1 MNPSPCQKAT
11 PVFPCGRIT
20 NNSLPLRQLSIIIC
34 CLTIMAT
41 ARAKKRPLWIWFL
54 LFIVAA
60 FLSIIGYGLL
70 ILGYQ
75 GTDYF
80 AHPSL
85 TVVAAAI
92 ILGLYALFVRWME
105 RHWPADLSLGKIVP
119 HTLLGILVGFIF
131 MVLVV
136 STIVAMGYAT
146 VMWKGFSVEKQ
157 FSVFM
162 MFLAVAVGEEMIFRG
177 VIFRWIDERW
187 NTWVALLISAIL
199 FGWMHIS
206 NDNATWWSSLAIAV
220 EAGLLLG
227 AVYKWSG
234 SLWVPIGIH
243 WAWNYTQGNIFGLAV
258 SGSDAGETMLSTIV
272 NGPDIITG
280 GAFGPEASIISVIL
294 GTFLTI
300 VFLANCY
307 RRTTPRH

>member
-1 MNPSPCQKAT
+1 
-11 PVFPCGRIT
+11 
-20 NNSLPLRQLSIIIC
+20 
-34 CLTIMAT
+34 MAT

-70 ILGYQ
+70 ISGYQ
-75 GTDYF
+75 GADYF

-92 ILGLYALFVRWME
+92 ILGLYTLFVRWME
-105 RHWPADLSLGKIVP
+105 RHWPADLSLGRLVP
-119 HTLLGILVGFIF
+119 HTLLGILVGFII

-136 STIVAMGYAT
+136 STIVAMGDAT
-146 VMWKGFSVEKQ
+146 VTWKGFSVEKQ

-227 AVYKWSG
+227 AAYKWSG

>member
-1 MNPSPCQKAT
+1 
-11 PVFPCGRIT
+11 
-20 NNSLPLRQLSIIIC
+20 
-34 CLTIMAT
+34 MAT
-41 ARAKKRPLWIWFL
+41 ARSKKRPLWIWIL

-70 ILGYQ
+70 ISGYQ
-75 GTDYF
+75 GADYF

-92 ILGLYALFVRWME
+92 ILGLYTLFVRWIE
-105 RHWPADLSLGKIVP
+105 RHWPADLPLGKLVP
-119 HTLLGILVGFIF
+119 HTLLGILVGFII

-136 STIVAMGYAT
+136 STIVAMGDAT
-146 VMWKGFSVEKQ
+146 VTWKGFSVEKQ

-227 AVYKWSG
+227 AAYKWSG

-258 SGSDAGETMLSTIV
+258 SGSNAGETMLTTIV

-294 GTFLTI
+294 GTFFTI

-307 RRTTPRH
+307 RRTPRH

>member
-1 MNPSPCQKAT
+1 
-11 PVFPCGRIT
+11 
-20 NNSLPLRQLSIIIC
+20 
-34 CLTIMAT
+34 MAT
-41 ARAKKRPLWIWFL
+41 ARAKKRPLWIWIL

-70 ILGYQ
+70 ISGYQ
-75 GTDYF
+75 GADYF
-80 AHPSL
+80 AHPGL

-105 RHWPADLSLGKIVP
+105 RHWPADLPLGKLVP
-119 HTLLGILVGFIF
+119 HTLLGILVGFII

-136 STIVAMGYAT
+136 STIVAMGDAT
-146 VMWKGFSVEKQ
+146 VTWKGFSVEKQ

-187 NTWVALLISAIL
+187 NTWVALLISAIM

-227 AVYKWSG
+227 AAYKWSG

-258 SGSDAGETMLSTIV
+258 SGSDAGETMLTTIV

-294 GTFLTI
+294 GTFFTI

-307 RRTTPRH
+307 RRTPRN

>member
-1 MNPSPCQKAT
+1 
-11 PVFPCGRIT
+11 
-20 NNSLPLRQLSIIIC
+20 
-34 CLTIMAT
+34 MAT
-41 ARAKKRPLWIWFL
+41 ARAKKRPLWIWIL

-70 ILGYQ
+70 ISGYQ
-75 GTDYF
+75 SADYF
-80 AHPSL
+80 AHPGL

-105 RHWPADLSLGKIVP
+105 RHWPADLPLGKLVP
-119 HTLLGILVGFIF
+119 HTLLGILVGFII

-136 STIVAMGYAT
+136 STIVAIGDAT
-146 VMWKGFSVEKQ
+146 VTWKGFSVEKQ
-157 FSVFM
+157 FNVFM

-187 NTWVALLISAIL
+187 NTCVALLISAIL

-227 AVYKWSG
+227 AAYKWSG

-258 SGSDAGETMLSTIV
+258 SGSDAGETMLTTIV

-280 GAFGPEASIISVIL
+280 GAFGPEASILSVIL
-294 GTFLTI
+294 GTFFTI

>member
-1 MNPSPCQKAT
+1 
-11 PVFPCGRIT
+11 
-20 NNSLPLRQLSIIIC
+20 
-34 CLTIMAT
+34 MAT
-41 ARAKKRPLWIWFL
+41 ARSKKRPLWIWIL

-70 ILGYQ
+70 ISGYQ
-75 GTDYF
+75 GADYF
-80 AHPSL
+80 AHPGL

-92 ILGLYALFVRWME
+92 ILGLYALFVRWIE
-105 RHWPADLSLGKIVP
+105 RHWPADLPLGKLVP
-119 HTLLGILVGFIF
+119 HTLLGILVGFII

-136 STIVAMGYAT
+136 STIVAMGDAT
-146 VMWKGFSVEKQ
+146 VTWKGFSVEKQ

-187 NTWVALLISAIL
+187 NTCVALLISAIL

-227 AVYKWSG
+227 AAYKWSG

-258 SGSDAGETMLSTIV
+258 SGSNAGETILTTIV

-294 GTFLTI
+294 GTFFTI

>member
-1 MNPSPCQKAT
+1 
-11 PVFPCGRIT
+11 
-20 NNSLPLRQLSIIIC
+20 
-34 CLTIMAT
+34 MAT
-41 ARAKKRPLWIWFL
+41 ARAKKRPLWIWIL

-70 ILGYQ
+70 ISGYQ
-75 GTDYF
+75 GADYF

-85 TVVAAAI
+85 TVVAASI
-92 ILGLYALFVRWME
+92 ILGLYALFVRWIE
-105 RHWPADLSLGKIVP
+105 RHWPADLPLGKLVP
-119 HTLLGILVGFIF
+119 HTLLGILVGFII

-136 STIVAMGYAT
+136 STIVAMGDAT
-146 VMWKGFSVEKQ
+146 VTWKGFSVEKQ

-227 AVYKWSG
+227 AAYKWSG

-258 SGSDAGETMLSTIV
+258 SGSDAGETMLTTIV

-294 GTFLTI
+294 GTFFTI

-307 RRTTPRH
+307 RRTPRH

>member
-1 MNPSPCQKAT
+1 
-11 PVFPCGRIT
+11 
-20 NNSLPLRQLSIIIC
+20 
-34 CLTIMAT
+34 MAT
-41 ARAKKRPLWIWFL
+41 ARAKKRPLWIWIL

-70 ILGYQ
+70 ISGYQ
-75 GTDYF
+75 GADYY
-80 AHPSL
+80 AYPGL

-105 RHWPADLSLGKIVP
+105 RHWPADLPLGKLVP
-119 HTLLGILVGFIF
+119 HTLLGILVGFII

-136 STIVAMGYAT
+136 STIVAIGDAT
-146 VMWKGFSVEKQ
+146 VTWRGFSVEKQ

-227 AVYKWSG
+227 AAYKWSG

-258 SGSDAGETMLSTIV
+258 SGSDAGETMLTTIV

-294 GTFLTI
+294 GTFFTI

-307 RRTTPRH
+307 RRTPRH

>member
-1 MNPSPCQKAT
+1 
-11 PVFPCGRIT
+11 
-20 NNSLPLRQLSIIIC
+20 
-34 CLTIMAT
+34 MAT
-41 ARAKKRPLWIWFL
+41 ARAKKRPLWIWIL
-54 LFIVAA
+54 LFILAA

-70 ILGYQ
+70 ISGYQ
-75 GTDYF
+75 GADYF
-80 AHPSL
+80 AHPGL

-92 ILGLYALFVRWME
+92 ILGLYALFVRWIE
-105 RHWPADLSLGKIVP
+105 RHWPADLPLGKLVP
-119 HTLLGILVGFIF
+119 HTLLGILVGFII

-136 STIVAMGYAT
+136 STIVAMGDAT
-146 VMWKGFSVEKQ
+146 VTWKGFSVEKQ

-227 AVYKWSG
+227 AAYKWSG

-258 SGSDAGETMLSTIV
+258 SGSDAGETMLTTIV

-294 GTFLTI
+294 GTFFTI

-307 RRTTPRH
+307 RRTPRH

>member
-1 MNPSPCQKAT
+1 
-11 PVFPCGRIT
+11 
-20 NNSLPLRQLSIIIC
+20 
-34 CLTIMAT
+34 MAT
-41 ARAKKRPLWIWFL
+41 ARSKKRPLWIWIL

-70 ILGYQ
+70 ISGYQ
-75 GTDYF
+75 GADYF
-80 AHPSL
+80 AHLGL

-92 ILGLYALFVRWME
+92 ILGLYALFVRWIE
-105 RHWPADLSLGKIVP
+105 RHWPADLPLGKLVP
-119 HTLLGILVGFIF
+119 HTLLGILVGFII

-136 STIVAMGYAT
+136 STIVAMRDAT
-146 VMWKGFSVEKQ
+146 VTWKGFSVEKQ

-227 AVYKWSG
+227 AAYKWSG

-258 SGSDAGETMLSTIV
+258 SGSDAGETMLTTIV

-294 GTFLTI
+294 GTFFTI

-307 RRTTPRH
+307 RRTTPRN

>member
-1 MNPSPCQKAT
+1 
-11 PVFPCGRIT
+11 
-20 NNSLPLRQLSIIIC
+20 
-34 CLTIMAT
+34 MAT
-41 ARAKKRPLWIWFL
+41 ARAKKRPLWIWIL

-70 ILGYQ
+70 ISGYQ
-75 GTDYF
+75 GADYF

-92 ILGLYALFVRWME
+92 ILGLYALFVRWIE
-105 RHWPADLSLGKIVP
+105 RHWPADLPLGKLVP
-119 HTLLGILVGFIF
+119 HTLLGILVGFII

-136 STIVAMGYAT
+136 STIVAMGDAT
-146 VMWKGFSVEKQ
+146 VTWKGFSVEKQ
-157 FSVFM
+157 FNVFM

-227 AVYKWSG
+227 AAYKWSG

-258 SGSDAGETMLSTIV
+258 SGSDAGETMLTTIV

-294 GTFLTI
+294 GTFFTI

-307 RRTTPRH
+307 RRTPRH

>member
-1 MNPSPCQKAT
+1 
-11 PVFPCGRIT
+11 
-20 NNSLPLRQLSIIIC
+20 
-34 CLTIMAT
+34 MAT
-41 ARAKKRPLWIWFL
+41 ARSKKRPLWIWIL

-70 ILGYQ
+70 ISGYQ
-75 GTDYF
+75 GADYF
-80 AHPSL
+80 AHPGL

-92 ILGLYALFVRWME
+92 ILGLYALFVRWIE
-105 RHWPADLSLGKIVP
+105 RHWPADLPLGKLVP
-119 HTLLGILVGFIF
+119 HTLLGILVGFII

-136 STIVAMGYAT
+136 STIVAMGDAT
-146 VMWKGFSVEKQ
+146 VTWKGFSVEKQ
-157 FSVFM
+157 FNVFM

-227 AVYKWSG
+227 AAYKWSG

-258 SGSDAGETMLSTIV
+258 SGSDAGETMLTTIV

-294 GTFLTI
+294 GTFFTI

-307 RRTTPRH
+307 RRTPRH